1 MPWMT
6 KYLRWWRIVGMNHY
20 DVNGASRLFVAMT
33 WNSFCIKAEGRDEQA
48 LWDNLSDQARVIME
62 KHAV

>member
-1 MPWMT
+1 
-6 KYLRWWRIVGMNHY
+6 
-20 DVNGASRLFVAMT
+20 MT